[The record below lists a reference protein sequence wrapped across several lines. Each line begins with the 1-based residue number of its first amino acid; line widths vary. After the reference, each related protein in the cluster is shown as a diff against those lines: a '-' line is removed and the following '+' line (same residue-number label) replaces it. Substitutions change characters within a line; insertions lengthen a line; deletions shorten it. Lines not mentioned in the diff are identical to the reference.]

1 MIKGMC
7 AAGPGG
13 GLIAGY
19 MSFLMKHHFSVHDF
33 EEFIEVHPS
42 TDGVY
47 GIAKYASELLKKR
60 NKSSNVQFFFYNH
73 HFPKHKR
80 FPGASAEGIITVQ
93 IALLRYTPSPTEG
106 AFNMTSPTE
115 NTAFDQTRL
124 DKIRALQ
131 DKGITIFPSS
141 FDRQHT
147 VLDIK
152 TKYADITHDKSAER
166 VSTAGRIYI
175 VRNHGKTVFADL
187 GDETGKIQLYIR
199 KERSWG

>member
-1 MIKGMC
+1 MC
-7 AAGPGG
+7 
-13 GLIAGY
+13 
-19 MSFLMKHHFSVHDF
+19 HF
-33 EEFIEVHPS
+33 
-42 TDGVY
+42 
-47 GIAKYASELLKKR
+47 
-60 NKSSNVQFFFYNH
+60 
-73 HFPKHKR
+73 
-80 FPGASAEGIITVQ
+80 AEGIITVQ

-152 TKYADITHDKSAER
+152 TKYADITHDKSARTGIYGRKDLYCPEPREDR
-166 VSTAGRIYI
+166 VC
-175 VRNHGKTVFADL
+175 
-187 GDETGKIQLYIR
+187 
-199 KERSWG
+199 